1 MRKPKIIFALFF
13 AVSLAAACG
22 GGATNQNPAQRGNS
36 ATANTNTA
44 ANAAQTLQTPLES
57 ELARLQRAN
66 FRQIIAFS
74 RKDGGKLTAEDIAY
88 FREWAPSEQ
97 INQRLKTD
105 DDKYIV
111 AGTNFAFTP
120 EQMNALRN
128 RFAIEDFTEK
138 YGRKLETPT
147 PKQEN

>member
-1 MRKPKIIFALFF
+1 MRKTKIIFVLIFF
-13 AVSLAAACG
+13 AMFAVACG
-22 GGATNQNPAQRGNS
+22 GAANQNASRGNS
-36 ATANTNTA
+36 AGGNTNSV
-44 ANAAQTLQTPLES
+44 ANAAQTPQTPLES
-57 ELARLQRAN
+57 ELSRLQRAN

-74 RKDGGKLTAEDIAY
+74 RKDGGKFTSEDIEY

-105 DDKYIV
+105 DEKYIV

-120 EQMNALRN
+120 EQLNALKS
-128 RFAIEDFTEK
+128 RFAVEDFTEK

>member
-1 MRKPKIIFALFF
+1 MRKPKFIFVLIFA
-13 AVSLAAACG
+13 ATIAAACG
-22 GGATNQNPAQRGNS
+22 GAVNQNRAERGNS
-36 ATANTNTA
+36 ATAN
-44 ANAAQTLQTPLES
+44 ANSAAQTPQTPLES

-74 RKDGGKLTAEDIAY
+74 RKDGAKLTSEDIEY
-88 FREWAPSEQ
+88 FREYAPTEQ

-105 DDKYIV
+105 DERYFV
-111 AGTNFAFTP
+111 AGTNYVFTP
-120 EQMNALRN
+120 EQLDALGK

-147 PKQEN
+147 PKKEN